1 MFRKITLF
9 FFMMI
14 ILSSTACSKQD
25 SNNTNSKKTEQ
36 TTENVAVQA
45 DSLITTLFN
54 ENNVSLQ
61 LSSVDETNLS
71 FSIVNQGE
79 QSLTATCHGI
89 AINSIMTP
97 AFMMEDV
104 KSGETK
110 TVAIPWN
117 EYATFCNI
125 QEPEDIKS
133 ITLDFT
139 CTNGKD
145 EVLLSCQPKTYSF
158 DNSKTKTLLPKEA
171 KEVYNENDFVISTTP
186 FSKNSDG
193 QTEKEIYITNNSKSF
208 CSVEFMNALLNKS
221 DFDCFTFSEIYPGC
235 TFKTTIPFDQMK
247 PTDIKEFSVDIVAS
261 DIDYNELF
269 YTTIV
274 EKK

>member
-1 MFRKITLF
+1 
-9 FFMMI
+9 MI
-14 ILSSTACSKQD
+14 IISSTACSKQD
-25 SNNTNSKKTEQ
+25 SKGTKSKKSEQ
-36 TTENVAVQA
+36 TTENVAVQTA
-45 DSLITTLFN
+45 SSITTLFN
-54 ENNVSLQ
+54 ENNVTLK
-61 LSSVDETNLS
+61 LSNIDKTNLS
-71 FSIVNQGE
+71 FTIVNQGE

-117 EYATFCNI
+117 EYSTLCNI
-125 QEPEDIKS
+125 QKPEDIKS

-145 EVLLSCQPKTYSF
+145 EVLLSCQPKTY
-158 DNSKTKTLLPKEA
+158 DLENSKPKVQLPKNA
-171 KEVYNENDFVISTTP
+171 KEVYNENDFIISTTP
-186 FSKNSDG
+186 LTQNADG
-193 QTEKEIYITNNSKSF
+193 QTEKDFYITNNSKTF
-208 CSVEFMNALLNKS
+208 CSVELMNALVNQS
-221 DFDCFTFSEIYPGC
+221 NFDCFSFSEIYPGC

-261 DIDYNELF
+261 DINYNELF
-269 YTTIV
+269 NTTIV
-274 EKK
+274 EKE